1 MDDASSNRERGFQL
15 TDDSVPTPLLSR
27 LVRAYVRSRWRG
39 STRCTFLLARHLPA
53 LQAVPIT
60 IDGQHHVFV
69 DLRDGLSHELLA
81 GSPWSTVPWEGDE
94 QCVMRQLVRE
104 GDVVFDVGAHIG
116 MHTVLLSELA
126 GACGIVHAFEA
137 NPSKVASLR
146 LTAGQVQNVVVH
158 AIGLSDRE
166 ARAMLFVPEDE
177 SMASLRDWTE
187 GRVGAIRKTACALR
201 SIDALIAERLVAPP
215 DFIKCD
221 VEGGERQVFAG
232 AAQTL
237 DRESAPIILYEANL
251 RSAAA
256 FGDAISAATDLLV
269 GLRAPAYSIFHV
281 QPDGRLVPLDRFT
294 ADCDHYN
301 LVAVP
306 RARASR
312 IEKAPSLDPD
322 F

>member
-1 MDDASSNRERGFQL
+1 
-15 TDDSVPTPLLSR
+15 
-27 LVRAYVRSRWRG
+27 
-39 STRCTFLLARHLPA
+39 
-53 LQAVPIT
+53 
-60 IDGQHHVFV
+60 
-69 DLRDGLSHELLA
+69 
-81 GSPWSTVPWEGDE
+81 
-94 QCVMRQLVRE
+94 
-104 GDVVFDVGAHIG
+104 
-116 MHTVLLSELA
+116 
-126 GACGIVHAFEA
+126 
-137 NPSKVASLR
+137 
-146 LTAGQVQNVVVH
+146 VQNVVVH

-201 SIDALIAERLVAPP
+201 SIDALIAEGVVAPP

-232 AAQTL
+232 AAHTL

-256 FGDAISAATDLLV
+256 FGDAISAATDWLA

-306 RARASR
+306 RARASL
-312 IEKAPSLDPD
+312 EKAPSLDPD